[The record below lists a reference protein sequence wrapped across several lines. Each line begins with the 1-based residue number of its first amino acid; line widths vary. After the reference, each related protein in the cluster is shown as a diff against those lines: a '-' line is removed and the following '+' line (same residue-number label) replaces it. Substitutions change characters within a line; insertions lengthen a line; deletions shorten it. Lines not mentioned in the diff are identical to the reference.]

1 MKNRILTLM
10 VMVAL
15 MGFTTFADAGM
26 GKKGGQADCPGKG
39 GGGCAAIKTLSAED
53 QAKVT
58 AERDAFIKDT
68 QALRD
73 QIQQKHLELKAEIA
87 KTDTDVQKASDMV
100 KGITDIVAQLGQKR
114 LQHQLNLKKINPA
127 LADCAMG
134 GPGGMGPGMGP
145 GHGGMGRGMGGP
157 MNCPYADGSTL

>member
-15 MGFTTFADAGM
+15 MGFTTFAVAGM
-26 GKKGGQADCPGKG
+26 GMKGGPGMGPGKG
-39 GGGCAAIKTLSAED
+39 GGCAAMKTLSAED

-58 AERDAFIKDT
+58 AERDAFVKDT

-73 QIQQKHLELKAEIA
+73 QIQQKHLELKAEVA
-87 KTDTDVQKASDMV
+87 KTDTDVQKASEMV
-100 KGITDIVAQLGQKR
+100 KGITDVVAQLAQKR

-127 LADCAMG
+127 LADCMIG
-134 GPGGMGPGMGP
+134 GPGMGP
-145 GHGGMGRGMGGP
+145 GHGGMGRGMG
-157 MNCPYADGSTL
+157 NCPYTDGSTL

>member
-1 MKNRILTLM
+1 MKNRVLTLM

-26 GKKGGQADCPGKG
+26 GMRDGKGGFGK
-39 GGGCAAIKTLSAED
+39 GGGCAAMKTLSADD

-68 QALRD
+68 QTLRD
-73 QIQQKHLELKAEIA
+73 QIQQKHLELKAEVA

-100 KGITDIVAQLGQKR
+100 KAITDLVAQIAQKR
-114 LQHQLNLKKINPA
+114 LVHQLNLKKINPA
-127 LADCAMG
+127 LADCFMMG
-134 GPGGMGPGMGP
+134 GPGGMGAGMGP
-145 GHGGMGRGMGGP
+145 GHGGMGP
-157 MNCPYADGSTL
+157 QNCPYANGSTL

>member
-26 GKKGGQADCPGKG
+26 GMKGGPGMGPGKG
-39 GGGCAAIKTLSAED
+39 GGCAAMKTLSAED

-73 QIQQKHLELKAEIA
+73 QIQQKHLELKAEMA

-127 LADCAMG
+127 LADCTMG
-134 GPGGMGPGMGP
+134 GPGGMGP
-145 GHGGMGRGMGGP
+145 GHGGMGRGMGKP
-157 MNCPYADGSTL
+157 SCPYADGSTL

>member
-15 MGFTTFADAGM
+15 MGFTTYADAGM
-26 GKKGGQADCPGKG
+26 GMRNGQGGPGKG
-39 GGGCAAIKTLSAED
+39 GGCAAMKTLSAED

-73 QIQQKHLELKAEIA
+73 QIQQKHLELKAEMA

-127 LADCAMG
+127 LADCTMDR
-134 GPGGMGPGMGP
+134 PGGGMRP
-145 GHGGMGRGMGGP
+145 GHGGMGRGMG
-157 MNCPYADGSTL
+157 CPYTDGSTL

>member
-15 MGFTTFADAGM
+15 MGFTTYADAGM
-26 GKKGGQADCPGKG
+26 GMKGGKGGRGK
-39 GGGCAAIKTLSAED
+39 GGGCAAMKTLSAED

-58 AERDAFIKDT
+58 AERDAFVKDT

-73 QIQQKHLELKAEIA
+73 QIQQKHLDLKAEIA
-87 KTDTDVQKASDMV
+87 KADTDVQKASDMV
-100 KGITDIVAQLGQKR
+100 KGITDLVAQIAQKR

-127 LADCAMG
+127 LADCMIG
-134 GPGGMGPGMGP
+134 GPGMGP
-145 GHGGMGRGMGGP
+145 GHGGMRRGMGNP
-157 MNCPYADGSTL
+157 SCPYADGSTL